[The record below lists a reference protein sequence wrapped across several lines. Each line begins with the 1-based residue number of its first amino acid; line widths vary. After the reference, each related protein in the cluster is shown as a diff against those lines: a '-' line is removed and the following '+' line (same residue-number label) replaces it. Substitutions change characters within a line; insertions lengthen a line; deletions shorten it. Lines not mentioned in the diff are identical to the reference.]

1 MTGPAN
7 PVNRGPPTNRTQRE
21 VTDVT
26 PDLPRF
32 SAASGLLAGLLLAMA
47 GFISIFTGKTA
58 GAAFVIALA
67 PALAVPLLVAVFHQR
82 SADVPGVF
90 GPVAYGL
97 NLIGLALFSGAAF
110 TIDTALFYLT
120 TAVRDHLKHEPTFA
134 ALLGSAA
141 LFAVGTAAF
150 GVFLLRT
157 RAYPRLLCWA
167 YIVFP
172 GLLAALS
179 PLPESPLK
187 NAIHVLAGLTIAW
200 LAVTLW
206 RTTPAR
212 PLRPA
217 AAVRPPVPLHDGSGS

>member
-1 MTGPAN
+1 
-7 PVNRGPPTNRTQRE
+7 
-21 VTDVT
+21 
-26 PDLPRF
+26 
-32 SAASGLLAGLLLAMA
+32 MA

-67 PALAVPLLVAVFHQR
+67 PALAVPLLVAVYHQR
-82 SADVPGVF
+82 NADVPGVF

-97 NLIGLALFSGAAF
+97 NLLGLGLFGGAAF

-120 TAVRDHLKHEPTFA
+120 APVRDHLKHESTFA

-141 LFAVGTAAF
+141 LFAVGSVLF

-167 YIVFP
+167 YLVFP
-172 GLLAALS
+172 ALLAVLS
-179 PLPESPLK
+179 PLPDSPLK
-187 NAIHVLAGLTIAW
+187 NAIHGLAGLAVAW

-212 PLRPA
+212 HSRPGTA
-217 AAVRPPVPLHDGSGS
+217 ARPPVPLDNRSSS

>member
-1 MTGPAN
+1 M
-7 PVNRGPPTNRTQRE
+7 
-21 VTDVT
+21 T

-32 SAASGLLAGLLLAMA
+32 SAASGLLAGLFLAVA

-58 GAAFVIALA
+58 GAAFVIALV
-67 PALAVPLLVAVFHQR
+67 PALAIPLLVAVYHQR
-82 SADVPGVF
+82 NADVPGLL

-97 NLIGLALFSGAAF
+97 NLLGLGLFSGAVF
-110 TIDTALFYLT
+110 TTDTALFYLT
-120 TAVRDHLKHEPTFA
+120 TPVRDHLKHEPTFA

-150 GVFLLRT
+150 GAFLLRT
-157 RAYPRLLCWA
+157 RAYPRLLCWS

-172 GLLAALS
+172 TLLAVLS
-179 PLPESPLK
+179 PLPDSPLK
-187 NAIHVLAGLTIAW
+187 NANHALAGLTIAW

-212 PLRPA
+212 HPRPGA
-217 AAVRPPVPLHDGSGS
+217 AARRPSVLFPGPGSQDSASA